1 MYYDLH
7 HVNDYVVSGFE
18 TEKQY
23 FVTGINC
30 SIDSAYRE
38 MMITKKQYAKTEG
51 ILGFHAFQS
60 FAENEVTPEQAHS
73 IGVKLAEEMW
83 GDRFEVIVSTHLN
96 TNHYHNHF
104 VINSVSFVDGKKYYD
119 TRTNYAKFRELSDNI
134 CQEFGLQI
142 LEKSKCKKGR
152 INYSNYYKKSIEN
165 DNYYTTAKS
174 DLDYAIERA
183 YSYQHFETLMRDMG
197 YELMYRGTKILSIR
211 REPYKKNI
219 RIERCFGEEYSIL
232 NIRKR
237 IQTDYEK
244 KKNLIK
250 SSGFKNIKKQ
260 KHKGLYGLFL
270 HYCYLLK
277 VFKKNCPSK
286 KLAESIRHDI
296 KELDQ
301 ITKQTE
307 LLVKNKIETYEQFFL
322 YKNEKF
328 TRLDFLTDQ
337 RSKLWYQY
345 KKVTLQSQKQLI
357 RQKIDDLSDQIRDV
371 REEIKL
377 CEGIEE
383 RKNDIE
389 QNIKIFSEEQRKE
402 ELKNECIR
410 RCG

>member
-7 HVNDYVVSGFE
+7 QVNDYLTSDFE

-30 SIDSAYRE
+30 NIDTAYRE
-38 MMITKKQYAKTEG
+38 MMITKKQYSKTEG

-60 FAENEVTPEQAHS
+60 FAENEVTPEQAHA

-83 GDRFEVIVSTHLN
+83 SDRFEVIVSTHLN

-134 CQEFGLQI
+134 CQEYGLQI
-142 LEKSKCKKGR
+142 LDESKCKKGR

-174 DLDYAIERA
+174 DLDHAIERA
-183 YSYQHFETLMRDMG
+183 YSYLNFESLMRNMG
-197 YELMYRGTKILSIR
+197 YELIYRGSKILSIR

-232 NIRKR
+232 NIKKR
-237 IQTDYEK
+237 IQIDYEK

-250 SSGFKNIKKQ
+250 SSGLKNIKKQ
-260 KHKGLYGLFL
+260 KYKGLYGLFL

-286 KLAESIRHDI
+286 KLAVAIRNDI

-301 ITKQTE
+301 ISKQTE

-322 YKNEKF
+322 YKNEKL
-328 TRLDFLTDQ
+328 TRLDYLTDQ
-337 RSKLWYQY
+337 RSKLWYQH
-345 KKVTLQSQKQLI
+345 KKVILQSQKQLI
-357 RQKIDDLSDQIRDV
+357 RQQIDNLSVEICDI

-389 QNIKIFSEEQRKE
+389 QNIKILNEEQRKE